1 MIACYLEG
9 WGLEVKYEH
18 PTERLSGDPRQI
30 FKIVYW
36 VIGAEGSEFVGG
48 TTFALASNAVKRLHE
63 RFPAVR
69 AKVERDPSEP
79 M

>member
-36 VIGAEGSEFVGG
+36 VIGAEGSGISWGAQRSHSPVM
-48 TTFALASNAVKRLHE
+48 
-63 RFPAVR
+63 P
-69 AKVERDPSEP
+69 
-79 M
+79 